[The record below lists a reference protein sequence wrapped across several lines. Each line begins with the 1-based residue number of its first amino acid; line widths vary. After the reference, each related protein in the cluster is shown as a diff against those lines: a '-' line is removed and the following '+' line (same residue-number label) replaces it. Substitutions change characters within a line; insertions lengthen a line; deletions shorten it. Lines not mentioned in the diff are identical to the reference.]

1 MANKTCSYKE
11 LISKS
16 ETEVQAE
23 LIDLAVDQAQNSMQ
37 QGILSV
43 RSQMLSSEADFK
55 RAQNKVADAERE
67 LTAAKRANP
76 LNVQDI
82 LDTRTLVLNAKDFVK
97 TKEETFNT
105 LKEAHDFLVA
115 TEKELFG

>member
-43 RSQMLSSEADFK
+43 RSQMLSAEADFK
-55 RAQNKVADAERE
+55 RAKNKVADAERE
-67 LTAAKRANP
+67 LTNAKRANP

-82 LDTRTLVLNAKDFVK
+82 LDARTLVLNAQEFVK
-97 TKEETFNT
+97 SKEDAFTA
-105 LKEAHDFLVA
+105 LKDAHDFLA
-115 TEKELFG
+115 QTEKELFG